1 VLPLLATLRIPK
13 QAGGHLQIWV
23 PIFLAWLVLF
33 PILLL
38 LSPLLLAVCLI
49 CLVNPVRALVQ
60 ICEFLS
66 ALRTTHIEIG
76 GGAGDA
82 VVFHIL

>member
-1 VLPLLATLRIPK
+1 MLPLLATLRIPK

-23 PIFLAWLVLF
+23 PIFLAWLLFF

-38 LSPLLLAVCLI
+38 LLPLILLVCLI
-49 CLVNPVRALVQ
+49 GLVNPIRAIGL
-60 ICEFLS
+60 IFKFLS
-66 ALRTTHIEIG
+66 ATRTTHIEIG

-82 VVFHIL
+82 VVFHIH